1 MFRKERSKMILLRGF
16 VVAVLAVISVAANA
30 QTATIDL
37 TGVRIK
43 DALTQYRNS
52 GATTCPP
59 SKVYRYAIDGYI
71 VGESGLFQT
80 LFPTPIRLADA
91 LESFIPG
98 SGRRLQGVIK
108 SQTGQHPFV
117 IANISE
123 SGSVTYGLTIDYA
136 FTIQVQLRAD
146 NVAEFNLT
154 GVNLEPSW
162 FVGSLRFTSGTATI
176 TKIAPFPLGG

>member
-1 MFRKERSKMILLRGF
+1 MRVWRGF
-16 VVAVLAVISVAANA
+16 VVVGLAAAAAFGVA
-30 QTATIDL
+30 QTATVDL

-43 DALTQYRNS
+43 DALNQYRNS

-59 SKVYRYAIDGYI
+59 SKVYRYAIDGYV

-80 LFPTPIRLADA
+80 LFPTPTRLADA
-91 LESFIPG
+91 LEAFLPG
-98 SGRRLQGVIK
+98 SSRRLQGVIK
-108 SQTGQHPFV
+108 NQTGQHPFV

-136 FTIQVQLRAD
+136 FTIQVQIRAD

-154 GVNLEPSW
+154 GVNLDPSW

-176 TKIAPFPLGG
+176 TKTGPIPIGL

>member
-1 MFRKERSKMILLRGF
+1 MTKLSRGF
-16 VVAVLAVISVAANA
+16 VVTGLVFIAAIGSA

-37 TGVRIK
+37 TGVRIR
-43 DALTQYRNS
+43 DALNQSRNS

-59 SKVYRYAIDGYI
+59 SKVYAYSIDGYV
-71 VGESGLFQT
+71 VGESGLFQS
-80 LFPTPIRLADA
+80 LFPTPTRLADA
-91 LESFIPG
+91 LEAFLPG
-98 SGRRLQGVIK
+98 SGRRLKGVIK
-108 SQTGQHPFV
+108 NQTGQHPFV
-117 IANISE
+117 IANITE

-136 FTIQVQLRAD
+136 FTIQVQVRAD

-162 FVGSLRFTSGTATI
+162 FVGSLRFTSGAATI